1 MVKGVL
7 SKKNMLKL
15 MKATEE
21 ATKLKGKGKG
31 KGTKAKEVDMIKIEE
46 NLLTQQS

>member
-7 SKKNMLKL
+7 SKKNMHKL

-21 ATKLKGKGKG
+21 ATKLKGKG

-46 NLLTQQS
+46 NLLTQQ

>member
-1 MVKGVL
+1 
-7 SKKNMLKL
+7 MLKL

-21 ATKLKGKGKG
+21 ATKLKGKGKGKG